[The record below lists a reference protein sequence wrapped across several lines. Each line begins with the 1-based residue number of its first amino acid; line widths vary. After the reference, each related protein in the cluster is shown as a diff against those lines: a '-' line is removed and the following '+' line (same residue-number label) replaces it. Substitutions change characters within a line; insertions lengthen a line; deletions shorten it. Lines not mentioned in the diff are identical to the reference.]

1 MQREFPLAPL
11 VGVGAVIVDEGRVLL
26 ARRGNEPMKGHWTL
40 PGGLLELGETL
51 SDGVMREVREETGL
65 TVEVLQLIELLDRIH
80 RLKEDQGARVR
91 YHYVIADYL
100 CRVTGGPLHAASDAD
115 AVRWVEREEWSGAG
129 ALQIDA
135 ISARVIEAGWQKAQ
149 ELEGR

>member
-11 VGVGAVIVDEGRVLL
+11 VGVGAVIVQAGRVLL

-40 PGGLLELGETL
+40 PGGLLELGESLTE
-51 SDGVMREVREETGL
+51 GVMREVREETGL

-80 RLKEDQGARVR
+80 RQETRVR

-100 CRVTGGPLHAASDAD
+100 CRVTGGALQAASDAD
-115 AVRWVEREEWSGAG
+115 AVRCVEREEWNGAG
-129 ALQIDA
+129 ALQIDP
-135 ISARVIEAGWQKAQ
+135 ITARVIEAGWQKAQ